1 MEQLLLLMHKEQI
14 KETRPLLV
22 RREPKMIPKLSIPI
36 STTTRRRMDITLTTP
51 ILLLLPGHIT
61 ALSRLITAYQRPLLP
76 FQLQLKK
83 ERTLQRTRK
92 GKILRNR

>member
-14 KETRPLLV
+14 KKTRPLLV

-51 ILLLLPGHIT
+51 ILLLPGHIT
-61 ALSRLITAYQRPLLP
+61 ALFRLITACKRLLLP
-76 FQLQLKK
+76 IQLQLKK

-92 GKILRNR
+92 